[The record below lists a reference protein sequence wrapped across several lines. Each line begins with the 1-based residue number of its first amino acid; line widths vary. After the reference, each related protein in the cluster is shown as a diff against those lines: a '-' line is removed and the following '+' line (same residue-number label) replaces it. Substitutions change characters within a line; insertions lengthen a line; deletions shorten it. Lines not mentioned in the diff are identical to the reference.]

1 MTIGIVGYGAY
12 VPRLRITGRDIAQAW
27 STDWEKILASLAVH
41 EKSVPSCDEDTT
53 TIAVAAA
60 LNALLRAG
68 VTPEKITSILIGS
81 ESHAYAVKPTATM
94 VAQALGINKLSSAAD
109 LEFACKAGTAA
120 LLGAYASVGA
130 GMARYAL
137 AIGADTAQAA
147 PGDVLEY
154 TAAAGGAAFVVARQ
168 EAPVALQAVVRDDFL
183 RNAQEIPH
191 HEREQE
197 CVLGGHLYEQEC
209 HTAVRPEERAR
220 ECECLEGLSERHIIK
235 PLLAVI
241 EHTCSITTDTP
252 DFWRRP
258 TEIYPAHTGRFTAEP
273 AYFYHVTTVVQALLQ
288 QVGLQPSDID
298 HVVFHQPNARFPGVA
313 AKRLGFAR
321 DALTHGLLAG
331 KIGNTYSAATLL
343 GLTAVL
349 DHALSDQRILV
360 VSYGSGSGADALL
373 LRTTPHLLERRA
385 QAPTTAD
392 YLERKAYVTYH
403 EYRRIMDIVH
413 GGGKS

>member
-1 MTIGIVGYGAY
+1 MTIGIIGYGAY
-12 VPRLRITGRDIAQAW
+12 VPRLRLKGVDIAAAW
-27 STDWEKILASLAVH
+27 STDWEKIVASLAVH

-53 TIAVAAA
+53 TISVAAA

-68 VTPEKITSILIGS
+68 IAPEKITSLLVGS

-94 VAQALGINKLSSAAD
+94 VAQAVGINKLSGSAD

-120 LLGAYASVGA
+120 LLGACASVGA
-130 GMARYAL
+130 GMANYAM

-154 TAAAGGAAFVVARQ
+154 TAAAGGAAFIIGVEPASLDTLCFAKHSGRVGCVSEQINPACGGLTGR
-168 EAPVALQAVVRDDFL
+168 ALA
-183 RNAQEIPH
+183 I
-191 HEREQE
+191 
-197 CVLGGHLYEQEC
+197 
-209 HTAVRPEERAR
+209 
-220 ECECLEGLSERHIIK
+220 
-235 PLLAVI
+235 I
-241 EHTCSITTDTP
+241 EHTCSMTTDTP

-273 AYFYHVTTVVQALLQ
+273 AYFYHVTTVAQTLLQ
-288 QVGLQPSDID
+288 QVGLQPADID
-298 HVVFHQPNARFPGVA
+298 HVVFHQPNARFPSVA

-343 GLTAVL
+343 GLTSVL
-349 DHALSDQRILV
+349 DHALPDQRILV

-373 LRTTPHLLERRA
+373 LRTTPHLLERRG

-392 YLERKAYVTYH
+392 YLERKAYVTYQ
-403 EYRRIMDIVH
+403 EYRRIMEVVH
-413 GGGKS
+413 GGNKS